1 MGRLDD
7 KIAIITGAARGQG
20 ACEAAL
26 FAAEGATVY
35 ATDVIEPG
43 AALAEGVTFL
53 DHDVANEAAW
63 SAVVD
68 AVIAAH
74 GRIDVLVNNAG
85 IFRDGRLTETSLAD
99 YQQVI
104 AVNQVGVFLGMKA
117 VAPHMRAAG
126 CGSIVNVSSLAG
138 MEGTVGA
145 FAYGA
150 SKWAVRG
157 MSKNAAQELGRYGI
171 RVNSVHPGF
180 IDTEM
185 MAQTP
190 AVTSGKLD
198 RVLRTVPLGRAGTA
212 GEVANLVVFLASDES
227 AYCTNGEFVVDGGLH
242 R

>member
-7 KIAIITGAARGQG
+7 KVTIITGAARGQG

-26 FAAEGATVY
+26 FAAEGAIVY
-35 ATDVIEPG
+35 ATDVIEPTETP
-43 AALAEGVTFL
+43 ADGVTFL
-53 DHDVANEAAW
+53 HHDVANEEAW
-63 SAVVD
+63 AAVVD
-68 AVIAAH
+68 AVMAAH
-74 GRIDVLVNNAG
+74 GRVDVLVNNAG
-85 IFRDGRLTETSLAD
+85 IFRDGRLAETTLAD
-99 YQQVI
+99 YQRVI

-117 VAPHMRAAG
+117 VASHMRAAG
-126 CGSIVNVSSLAG
+126 RGSIVNVSSLAG

-157 MSKNAAQELGRYGI
+157 MSKNAAQELGRYGV

-180 IDTEM
+180 IETEM

-190 AVTSGKLD
+190 AVTAGKLD
-198 RVLRTVPLGRAGTA
+198 KVLRTVPLGRAGTVT
-212 GEVANLVVFLASDES
+212 EVANLVLFLASDES